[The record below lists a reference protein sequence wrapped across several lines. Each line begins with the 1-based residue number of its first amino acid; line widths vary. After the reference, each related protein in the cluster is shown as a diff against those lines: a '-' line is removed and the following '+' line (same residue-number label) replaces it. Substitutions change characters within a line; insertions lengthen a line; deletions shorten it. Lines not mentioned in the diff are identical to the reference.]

1 MIELK
6 NVHKVYPMG
15 EVSVPALRG
24 INLTIHP
31 GEFVAI
37 MGPSGSGKSTLMHLL
52 GCLDLPSDGVVQLDG
67 KDITTLDEDTLAQ
80 IRGKKV
86 GFVFQT
92 FNLIPTLT
100 AQENVELPLFF
111 QGVPRE
117 KRRARAAELLRK
129 VGLDGRL
136 HHKPAQLSGGERQ
149 RVAIARALAN
159 DPEIILADEP
169 TGNLDSE
176 SGKAI
181 LELLAQLHRE
191 GKTIILVTHN
201 PEAAAYAQRI
211 VRIRDGRLVEEVAAN
226 VTCRRCLCFSIISD
240 CRCAIC
246 AIGPS
251 AAGSRFWEFS
261 SA

>member
-6 NVHKVYPMG
+6 NVQKVYPMG

-24 INLTIHP
+24 ISLTIHP

-37 MGPSGSGKSTLMHLL
+37 MGPSGSGKSTLMNLL

-67 KDITTLDEDTLAQ
+67 KDITELDEDSLAQ

-92 FNLIPTLT
+92 FNLISTLT
-100 AQENVELPLFF
+100 ALENVEMPLFF

-129 VGLDGRL
+129 VGLDGRM
-136 HHKPAQLSGGERQ
+136 HHRPAQLSGGERQ

-211 VRIRDGRLVEEVAAN
+211 VRIRDGRLVEEVAVA
-226 VTCRRCLCFSIISD
+226 VTSGGVYAL
-240 CRCAIC
+240 
-246 AIGPS
+246 
-251 AAGSRFWEFS
+251 
-261 SA
+261 

>member
-1 MIELK
+1 MIQLK
-6 NVHKVYPMG
+6 NVQKIYPMG

-24 INLTIHP
+24 IDLTIQR

-52 GCLDLPSDGVVQLDG
+52 GCLDLPTDGTVQLEGYDV
-67 KDITTLDEDTLAQ
+67 TRLDEDTLAQ
-80 IRGKKV
+80 IRGKKI

-92 FNLIPTLT
+92 FNIIPTLT
-100 AQENVELPLFF
+100 ALENVELPLFF
-111 QGVPRE
+111 QGVPRAE
-117 KRRARAAELLRK
+117 RRARAAELLSK
-129 VGLDGRL
+129 VGLGERM

-176 SGKAI
+176 TGQAI
-181 LELLAQLHRE
+181 LELLAKLHRE

-201 PEAAAYAQRI
+201 PEAAAYAQR
-211 VRIRDGRLVEEVAAN
+211 VLRIKDGRLVEEVTNDIAVGGGIYA
-226 VTCRRCLCFSIISD
+226 
-240 CRCAIC
+240 
-246 AIGPS
+246 
-251 AAGSRFWEFS
+251 SR
-261 SA
+261 

>member
-226 VTCRRCLCFSIISD
+226 VIVGGVY
-240 CRCAIC
+240 A
-246 AIGPS
+246 
-251 AAGSRFWEFS
+251 SR
-261 SA
+261 

>member
-1 MIELK
+1 MIYLK
-6 NVHKVYPMG
+6 NVQKVYPMG
-15 EVSVPALRG
+15 EVNVPALRG
-24 INLTIHP
+24 IDLTIQP

-67 KDITTLDEDTLAQ
+67 HDVSKLDEDTLAQ
-80 IRGKKV
+80 IRGKKI

-100 AQENVELPLFF
+100 AVENVELPLFF
-111 QGVPRE
+111 QSVPRAE
-117 KRRARAAELLRK
+117 RRARALELLRK
-129 VGLDGRL
+129 VGLDGRA

-176 SGKAI
+176 SGRAI
-181 LELLAQLHRE
+181 LDLLAQLHRE

-211 VRIRDGRLVEEVAAN
+211 LRIKDGRLVEEVTNNMVVGGGVYA
-226 VTCRRCLCFSIISD
+226 
-240 CRCAIC
+240 
-246 AIGPS
+246 
-251 AAGSRFWEFS
+251 SR
-261 SA
+261 

>member
-136 HHKPAQLSGGERQ
+136 HHRPAQLSGGERQ

-226 VTCRRCLCFSIISD
+226 VTSGG
-240 CRCAIC
+240 AY
-246 AIGPS
+246 A
-251 AAGSRFWEFS
+251 SR
-261 SA
+261 

>member
-136 HHKPAQLSGGERQ
+136 HHRPAQLSGGERQ

-226 VTCRRCLCFSIISD
+226 VTSGGVY
-240 CRCAIC
+240 A
-246 AIGPS
+246 
-251 AAGSRFWEFS
+251 SR
-261 SA
+261 

>member
-136 HHKPAQLSGGERQ
+136 HHRPAQLSGGERQ

-226 VTCRRCLCFSIISD
+226 VIVGGVY
-240 CRCAIC
+240 A
-246 AIGPS
+246 
-251 AAGSRFWEFS
+251 SR
-261 SA
+261 

>member
-37 MGPSGSGKSTLMHLL
+37 MGPSGSGKSTLMHLI

-67 KDITTLDEDTLAQ
+67 KDITQLDEDTLAQ

-226 VTCRRCLCFSIISD
+226 VTSGG
-240 CRCAIC
+240 AY
-246 AIGPS
+246 A
-251 AAGSRFWEFS
+251 SR
-261 SA
+261 

>member
-37 MGPSGSGKSTLMHLL
+37 MGPSGLGKSTLMHLL

-226 VTCRRCLCFSIISD
+226 VTSGG
-240 CRCAIC
+240 AY
-246 AIGPS
+246 A
-251 AAGSRFWEFS
+251 SR
-261 SA
+261 

>member
-67 KDITTLDEDTLAQ
+67 KDITELDEDTLAQ

-176 SGKAI
+176 SGEAI

-226 VTCRRCLCFSIISD
+226 VTSGG
-240 CRCAIC
+240 AY
-246 AIGPS
+246 A
-251 AAGSRFWEFS
+251 SR
-261 SA
+261 

>member
-67 KDITTLDEDTLAQ
+67 KDITELDEDTLAQ

-136 HHKPAQLSGGERQ
+136 HHRPAQLSGGERQ

-176 SGKAI
+176 SGEAI
-181 LELLAQLHRE
+181 LELLAQLHCE

-226 VTCRRCLCFSIISD
+226 VTSGGVY
-240 CRCAIC
+240 A
-246 AIGPS
+246 
-251 AAGSRFWEFS
+251 SR
-261 SA
+261 

>member
-67 KDITTLDEDTLAQ
+67 KDITELDEDTLAQ

-136 HHKPAQLSGGERQ
+136 HHRPAQLSGGERQ

-176 SGKAI
+176 SGEAI

-226 VTCRRCLCFSIISD
+226 VIVGGVY
-240 CRCAIC
+240 A
-246 AIGPS
+246 
-251 AAGSRFWEFS
+251 SR
-261 SA
+261 

>member
-176 SGKAI
+176 SGEAI

-226 VTCRRCLCFSIISD
+226 VIVGG
-240 CRCAIC
+240 AY
-246 AIGPS
+246 A
-251 AAGSRFWEFS
+251 SR
-261 SA
+261 

>member
-1 MIELK
+1 
-6 NVHKVYPMG
+6 
-15 EVSVPALRG
+15 
-24 INLTIHP
+24 
-31 GEFVAI
+31 
-37 MGPSGSGKSTLMHLL
+37 MHLL
-52 GCLDLPSDGVVQLDG
+52 DAWICPATASSSSTG
-67 KDITTLDEDTLAQ
+67 KTSPTLDEDTLAQ

-136 HHKPAQLSGGERQ
+136 HHRPAQLSGGERQ

-176 SGKAI
+176 SGEAI
-181 LELLAQLHRE
+181 LELWRSSTA
-191 GKTIILVTHN
+191 K
-201 PEAAAYAQRI
+201 
-211 VRIRDGRLVEEVAAN
+211 GR
-226 VTCRRCLCFSIISD
+226 R
-240 CRCAIC
+240 
-246 AIGPS
+246 
-251 AAGSRFWEFS
+251 S
-261 SA
+261 S

>member
-67 KDITTLDEDTLAQ
+67 KDITKLDEDTLAQ

-226 VTCRRCLCFSIISD
+226 VIVGG
-240 CRCAIC
+240 AY
-246 AIGPS
+246 A
-251 AAGSRFWEFS
+251 SR
-261 SA
+261 

>member
-6 NVHKVYPMG
+6 NVHKVYPMD

-24 INLTIHP
+24 IDLTIKP

-52 GCLDLPSDGVVQLDG
+52 GCLDLPSDGLVQLDG
-67 KDITTLDEDTLAQ
+67 RDITKLDEDILAQ
-80 IRGKKV
+80 IRGKKI

-100 AQENVELPLFF
+100 ALENVELPLFF
-111 QGVPRE
+111 QGVPRAE
-117 KRRARAAELLRK
+117 RRARAAELLRK
-129 VGLDGRL
+129 VGLEGRM

-149 RVAIARALAN
+149 RVAVARALAN

-176 SGKAI
+176 SGEAI

-211 VRIRDGRLVEEVAAN
+211 VRIRDGRLVE
-226 VTCRRCLCFSIISD
+226 VT
-240 CRCAIC
+240 
-246 AIGPS
+246 PS
-251 AAGSRFWEFS
+251 AVAGGVYALR
-261 SA
+261 

>member
-67 KDITTLDEDTLAQ
+67 KDITKLDKDTLAQ

-226 VTCRRCLCFSIISD
+226 VIVGGVY
-240 CRCAIC
+240 A
-246 AIGPS
+246 
-251 AAGSRFWEFS
+251 SR
-261 SA
+261 

>member
-1 MIELK
+1 MIQLK
-6 NVHKVYPMG
+6 NAQKVYPMG

-24 INLTIHP
+24 IDLTIQP

-37 MGPSGSGKSTLMHLL
+37 MGPSGSGKSTLMHVL
-52 GCLDLPSDGVVQLDG
+52 GCLDLPSGGVVQLDG
-67 KDITTLDEDTLAQ
+67 HDVTKLDEDTLAQ
-80 IRGKKV
+80 IRGKKI

-100 AQENVELPLFF
+100 ALENVELPLFF
-111 QGVPRE
+111 QGVPRQE
-117 KRRARAAELLRK
+117 RRARAAELLSK
-129 VGLDGRL
+129 VGLGGRL

-176 SGKAI
+176 SGEAI

-211 VRIRDGRLVEEVAAN
+211 LRIKDGRLVEEVTNNMAVGGDVYA
-226 VTCRRCLCFSIISD
+226 
-240 CRCAIC
+240 
-246 AIGPS
+246 
-251 AAGSRFWEFS
+251 SR
-261 SA
+261 

>member
-52 GCLDLPSDGVVQLDG
+52 GCLDLTSDGVVQLDG

-226 VTCRRCLCFSIISD
+226 VTSGG
-240 CRCAIC
+240 AY
-246 AIGPS
+246 A
-251 AAGSRFWEFS
+251 SR
-261 SA
+261 

>member
-1 MIELK
+1 MIRLK
-6 NVHKVYPMG
+6 NARKVYPMG
-15 EVSVPALRG
+15 EVNVPALRG
-24 INLTIHP
+24 IDLTIRP

-67 KDITTLDEDTLAQ
+67 HDVTKLDEDTLAQ
-80 IRGKKV
+80 IRGKKI

-100 AQENVELPLFF
+100 AVENVELPLFF
-111 QGVPRE
+111 QSVPRAE
-117 KRRARAAELLRK
+117 RRARAIELLRK
-129 VGLDGRL
+129 VGLEGRA

-176 SGKAI
+176 SGQAI
-181 LELLAQLHRE
+181 LDLLAQLHRE

-211 VRIRDGRLVEEVAAN
+211 VRIKDGRLVEEVTNDMVVGGGVYA
-226 VTCRRCLCFSIISD
+226 
-240 CRCAIC
+240 
-246 AIGPS
+246 
-251 AAGSRFWEFS
+251 SR
-261 SA
+261 